1 MATRIG
7 RVLPYIM
14 NDIVLE
20 RRFAMRSAGLSL
32 KLAVNNLFNEEYES
46 VLNRPM
52 PGRNFEFFVEITPL
66 FNK

>member
-1 MATRIG
+1 MATKIG

-20 RRFAMRSAGLSL
+20 KRFALRHTGLSF
-32 KLAVNNLFNEEYES
+32 KLAVNNIFNEEYES
-46 VLNRPM
+46 VLSRPM
-52 PGRNFEFFVEITPL
+52 PGRNIEFFIEIIPD